1 MTMKSTLSLLGL
13 YRWDPT
19 ILDDLHIPAG
29 INRSSLESELLLQC
43 AEVEVIYPDPVT
55 LKMAINLWSVSM
67 LPIWEKMY
75 ATTVLKY
82 DPISNYDRH
91 EEWTDSR
98 ETSGSATSSSNST
111 TSSTDNGTT
120 GNTSTS
126 SRTGFNVDAGM
137 QPAASS
143 TDSGSTSSTSSG
155 SGTGSSS
162 GTSSGTEEA
171 THTGRM
177 WGNIGVTTSQ
187 QMIQSERDVAEF
199 NIVQKIVY
207 DFQARF
213 CIMIY

>member
-1 MTMKSTLSLLGL
+1 MKSTLSLLGL
-13 YRWDPT
+13 YNWDPT
-19 ILDDLHIPAG
+19 ILDDLHVPSG
-29 INRSSLESELLLQC
+29 INKSSLDSELLLQC
-43 AEVEVIYPDPVT
+43 AEVEVIYPDPKT
-55 LKMAINLWSVSM
+55 LKMAIDLWSISM

-91 EEWTDSR
+91 EEWTDNR
-98 ETSGSATSSSNST
+98 ETSGSASSSSNST
-111 TSSTDNGTT
+111 TSNTDTGTT
-120 GNTSTS
+120 GSTTTN
-126 SRTGFNVDAGM
+126 SRTGMNVDAGM
-137 QPAASS
+137 QPAATSV
-143 TDSGSTSSTSSG
+143 DSGNTSSTSSG

-177 WGNIGVTTSQ
+177 WGNIGTLTTQ
-187 QMIQSERDVAEF
+187 EMIRSEREVAEF
-199 NIVQKIVY
+199 NLVQKIVY